1 MIIRSA
7 IKSSARINV
16 VVLYLTQIVEKLK
29 GFLTWL
35 TIWQYMS
42 TVVCMNYNLE
52 YATYIMSS
60 YIERSIKSELFG
72 LVDSDQFT
80 DMLIVWD
87 IFYFSGGSHIV

>member
-1 MIIRSA
+1 MLFVHVHINMIIRSA

-42 TVVCMNYNLE
+42 IVVCMHHNLE
-52 YATYIMSS
+52 CNVHHV
-60 YIERSIKSELFG
+60 KL
-72 LVDSDQFT
+72 
-80 DMLIVWD
+80 
-87 IFYFSGGSHIV
+87 H